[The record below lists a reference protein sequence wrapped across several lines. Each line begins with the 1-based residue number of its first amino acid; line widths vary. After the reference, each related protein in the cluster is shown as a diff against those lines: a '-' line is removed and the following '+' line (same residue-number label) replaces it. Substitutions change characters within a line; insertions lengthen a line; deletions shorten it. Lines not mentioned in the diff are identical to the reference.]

1 MPPKLN
7 SILSKRKEKIKLQFQ
22 SKQKNNTI
30 CRLKGKKI
38 KIKNYTKC

>member
-22 SKQKNNTI
+22 SKTKEQYNLQIKRKKN
-30 CRLKGKKI
+30 
-38 KIKNYTKC
+38 